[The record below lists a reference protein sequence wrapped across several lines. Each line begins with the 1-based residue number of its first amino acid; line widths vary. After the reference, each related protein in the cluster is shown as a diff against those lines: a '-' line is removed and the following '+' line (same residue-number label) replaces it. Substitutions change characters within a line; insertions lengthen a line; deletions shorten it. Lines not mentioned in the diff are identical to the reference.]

1 MSNLPATVETAIQQ
15 TVQHIT
21 FHVGEELFGVD
32 IMCVEEIIIPRKC
45 TAIPRTPAYFLGIIN
60 LRGEVISILDMRGRF
75 HLAPAEVNEN
85 FRIIVIHAQGS
96 KFGMLVDQIDSIVTL
111 ENHAVQSA
119 SKFVSQE
126 KQKYIAGSYRLD
138 EDKLL
143 LLLDQEH
150 LIDEEDFYIQQE
162 LQGASDSMQAVA
174 EELVDVVPELFLVGF
189 SIGRERFAIESLKV
203 EEIIQMPEI
212 TPVPE
217 MDNFVEGIFHL
228 RESVI
233 PVIRIGQRME
243 VSGKEIDETCPVIIV
258 QIEGVKVGL
267 IVDMITEVYLVK
279 ENEVLDPPITLN
291 QKQLDQLRGVI
302 KLERD
307 GHTQI
312 VMLLKLEELFSF
324 EEHDVLR
331 GLEESAEDETALQVD
346 REEEVPILEFMLNG
360 EKYAIEVA
368 SANEIIPVGE
378 IVTIPKAPEFIRG
391 VINLR
396 GDVISVVD
404 LPKLV
409 GKRQDEFA
417 ESSKILIVFTGTEV
431 AGLIVDQV
439 SGIRKALLSSF
450 EPPSELLRQRGNIY
464 IRGLSKDDKTDD
476 IVVLMDIQNTLMQ
489 AQGQNDTGDGSL
501 DGVQAELEQ
510 LEAEDLQLISQ
521 V

>member
-1 MSNLPATVETAIQQ
+1 MSNLPATIETAIQQ

-21 FHVGEELFGVD
+21 FHVGTELFGVD

-45 TAIPRTPAYFLGIIN
+45 TAIPRTPDYFVGIIN
-60 LRGEVISILDMRGRF
+60 LRGEVISILDMRQRF
-75 HLAPAEVNEN
+75 HLDSAETTEN
-85 FRIIVIHAQGS
+85 SRIIVIHSQGN
-96 KFGMLVDQIDSIVTL
+96 KFGMLVDQISSIVTL
-111 ENHAVQSA
+111 ETSGVQSA
-119 SKFVSQE
+119 SKFVSRE
-126 KQKYIAGSYRLD
+126 KQKYIEGSYRLD
-138 EDKLL
+138 EENIL
-143 LLLDQEH
+143 LLLDPEK

-162 LQGASDSMQAVA
+162 IQGTGDLVQSVV
-174 EELVDVVPELFLVGF
+174 EEQVDVIPELFLVGF
-189 SIGRERFAIESLKV
+189 AIGRERFAIESLKV

-243 VSGKEIDETCPVIIV
+243 VVGKDIDETCPVIIV
-258 QIEGVKVGL
+258 LIEGVKVGL

-279 ENEVLDPPITLN
+279 ENEVIDPPITLN

-302 KLERD
+302 KLERE
-307 GHTQI
+307 GGTQI

-324 EEHDVLR
+324 EEHDALR
-331 GLEESAEDETALQVD
+331 GLEENADDQDALIGEQ
-346 REEEVPILEFMLNG
+346 EEEVPILEFILNE

-378 IVTIPKAPEFIRG
+378 IVNIPKSPEFIRG

-409 GKRQDEFA
+409 GKDQETFA
-417 ESSKILIVFTGTEV
+417 ETSKILIVDTGTEV

-450 EPPSELLRQRGNIY
+450 EPPSELLRQRGNVY
-464 IRGLSKDDKTDD
+464 IRGMSKDDKTDD
-476 IVVLMDIQNTLMQ
+476 IVVLMDIANTLLQ
-489 AQGQNDTGDGSL
+489 AQGQSSVGDGSL

-510 LEAEDLQLISQ
+510 LEEEDRLMIGQE
-521 V
+521 